1 MFISV
6 TQCCRGMTLTSVP
19 FFLVHNGI
27 CGSYQCAP
35 GDSEWGTLV
44 WWLEATGD
52 EYAQF
57 LHSCR
62 CLSMCRCRPP
72 LFFFSFFVCYCRS
85 TEREQPCKSH
95 TPGRKCRKLLLRVH
109 HDFSNNFN
117 WRFCNLQLSC
127 SCFCLCRKIFLS
139 RRHLVAHFASFA
151 LLVSPILV
159 AKRW

>member
-1 MFISV
+1 
-6 TQCCRGMTLTSVP
+6 MTLTSVP
-19 FFLVHNGI
+19 LFLVHNGI

-72 LFFFSFFVCYCRS
+72 PPPFFFFFR
-85 TEREQPCKSH
+85 
-95 TPGRKCRKLLLRVH
+95 LLLSLDRE
-109 HDFSNNFN
+109 
-117 WRFCNLQLSC
+117 RAALQ
-127 SCFCLCRKIFLS
+127 
-139 RRHLVAHFASFA
+139 VAHARQKMQEVITKSA
-151 LLVSPILV
+151 P
-159 AKRW
+159 